1 MAIFVDDKTRS
12 FFIEGKNVTYS
23 FLINNLECAEHTY
36 FGKKIPH
43 DNLRYMASYG
53 ANSCVASVP
62 DTKLNPY
69 SSYISFQPEI
79 TFGITGDYRE
89 SAVEYEN
96 QNGDRGLELLYDSYE
111 IVEGHSLKTMPS
123 MRGGQTLIL
132 HLVDKVK
139 KFGADLYYTVFDDCD
154 VIARNIVYKNF
165 SDKEITLNRAYSFSV
180 GLPENNYRFLSLRG
194 AWASERFEDIIPVHY
209 GVVSIDSKR
218 GSSSAVLNPFMALLK
233 GNADEDQGEVVGV
246 NLIYSSSFVLKAEG
260 LTDGDVLLT
269 GGIND
274 YDFCW
279 TLAPNEEFETPQAV
293 LVYSNDGLG
302 GMSRA
307 YHDAYREHLINPRFV
322 KKSRPLLVNNWE
334 ATYFDFNPEKLK
346 AIIDGATGTGIDTFV
361 LDDGWFGVRNNDRSS
376 LGDWYTN
383 MNKLPDGLKEISDY
397 AHSKGLKFGLW
408 FEPEMVSP
416 DSDLFRGHPD
426 WAINACKGR
435 SCLGRNQYVLDLTRQ
450 EVRDYIV
457 ESINSVIRNEGVD
470 YVKWDCNRNIT
481 DFYSVGRETK
491 LQREFSHLYALGLYD
506 IFERIVNGNPDILF
520 EGCAGGGARFDCGV
534 LYYFPQI
541 WTSDNTDAEIRT
553 HIQYGTSY
561 VYPLSSMACHVSD
574 CPNHQTK
581 RVTEYQTRAD
591 IAHLGA
597 TGYELDTS
605 KWSEE
610 DKEMIRRQVNDYKE
624 MEDLILNG
632 DLYRLDN
639 PATSNYFTFN
649 VVSKDKTRAVCTTYR
664 RLSNAYFHMNRLYFK
679 GLDENKNYFIR
690 EKNIVLSGAV
700 LVNKGIV
707 AEYGIKNGNGDFKT
721 CVYHLEER

>member
-1 MAIFVDDKTRS
+1 MAVFVDEKTGN
-12 FFIEGKNVTYS
+12 FYLEGKSVTYA
-23 FLINNLECAEHTY
+23 FLINNLKCAEHTY

-43 DNLRYMASYG
+43 DDLRYMVSYG
-53 ANSCVASVP
+53 ANSCVATVP
-62 DTKLNPY
+62 SENLNPY
-69 SSYISFQPEI
+69 RSYISFQPEI

-89 SAVEYEN
+89 STVEFEN
-96 QNGDRGLELLYDSYE
+96 QMGDRGLELLYDSYE
-111 IVEGHSLKTMPS
+111 ISDEHSLKTMPS
-123 MRGGQTLIL
+123 MRGGQTLVV
-132 HLVDKVK
+132 HLIDKVK
-139 KFGADLYYTVFDDCD
+139 EFGADLYYTVFDDCD
-154 VIARNIVYKNF
+154 IIARNVVYKNL
-165 SDKEITLNRAYSFSV
+165 SDKEITLNRAYSFAFA
-180 GLPENNYRFLSLRG
+180 LPENNYRFLSLHG
-194 AWASERFEDIIPVHY
+194 AWASERSEEIIPVHH
-209 GVVSIDSKR
+209 GVVSVDSKR

-279 TLAPNEEFETPQAV
+279 KLAPNEEFETPQAV

-307 YHDAYREHLINPRFV
+307 YHDAYREHLINPNFV
-322 KKSRPLLVNNWE
+322 KKSRPLLINNWE

-346 AIIDGATGTGIDTFV
+346 AIIDGTSGTGIDTFV
-361 LDDGWFGVRNNDRSS
+361 LDDGWFGVRNNDRSG

-383 MNKLPDGLKEISDY
+383 MEKLPGGLKEISDY

-416 DSDLFRGHPD
+416 DSDLYRAHPD

-435 SCLGRNQYVLDLTRQ
+435 SCLGRNQYVLDLTR
-450 EVRDYIV
+450 EDVRDYIV

-470 YVKWDCNRNIT
+470 YVKWDYNRNTT
-481 DFYSVGRETK
+481 DFYSVGREPE

-506 IFERIVNGNPDILF
+506 IFDRIVNGNSDILF
-520 EGCAGGGARFDCGV
+520 EGCASGGGRFDCGV

-541 WTSDNTDAEIRT
+541 WTSDNTDAEART

-574 CPNHQTK
+574 CPNHQTGRTTTYK
-581 RVTEYQTRAD
+581 TRAD

-605 KWSEE
+605 KWTEE
-610 DKEMIRRQVNDYKE
+610 DREMIRLQTKEYKE
-624 MEDLILNG
+624 MENLILTG

-639 PATSNYFTFN
+639 PENSNYFTFN
-649 VVSKDKTRAVCTTYR
+649 VVSKDKSKAVCTTYQR
-664 RLSNAYFHMNRLYFK
+664 INSVNFKMNRIHFK
-679 GLDENKNYFIR
+679 GLNENKKYFIK

-700 LVNKGIV
+700 LVNKGLV
-707 AEYGIKNGNGDFKT
+707 AEYGIYTGKGDFKT